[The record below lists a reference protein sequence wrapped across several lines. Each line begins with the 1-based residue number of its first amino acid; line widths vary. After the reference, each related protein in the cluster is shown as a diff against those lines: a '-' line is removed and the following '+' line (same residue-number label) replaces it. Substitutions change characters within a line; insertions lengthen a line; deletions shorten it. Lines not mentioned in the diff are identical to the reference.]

1 VLSLR
6 EMITPKF
13 ILRQDDA
20 FVYADIHAPHIK
32 ASDVEFVIDGST
44 FTVHCKP
51 YFLKLN
57 FEQQLVQDGREAAA
71 YNIDAGIMTCTL
83 PKSEPGL
90 HFDNLD
96 MITKLLTCT
105 KRSVTT
111 SAVAGPPNIEVVGG
125 DCSDSD
131 IEWYKQ
137 PFPSAEAVAYASQAS
152 AASGVSSEDDG
163 GIRIFEHESCYGFG
177 NKYKGLFADVER
189 DMDILAGKSFDASS
203 SRDRQHQRRAQED
216 EAFDLDAY
224 MNDTYDPDDDVQ
236 SFLEFKAPW
245 ECAAAA
251 STFSDDERD
260 ELQRLP
266 RRSYV
271 LTRQEK
277 IEAAAS
283 LVGIMYAFCSDR
295 RMGLGEG
302 SCESGSNMARLA
314 PPLCALDTCDGS
326 IHDMVVA
333 CVRRSVTF
341 FLYRSFHVA
350 KRVVKD
356 VVCALRL
363 GRIYV
368 IKLLLEVRRDLLASD
383 LSLLVRVWIEDLLC
397 WLQSLPD
404 VAAQQFLPA
413 VAAAVQVAHVSKR
426 DLGFTALQK
435 K

>member
-1 VLSLR
+1 
-6 EMITPKF
+6 MITPKF
-13 ILRQDDA
+13 SLRQDDA

-57 FEQQLVQDGREAAA
+57 FEQQLVQDGRETAA
-71 YNIDAGIMTCTL
+71 YNIDAGVMTCTL
-83 PKSEPGL
+83 PKAEPSQ

-96 MITKLLTCT
+96 MITRLLTCA
-105 KRSVTT
+105 KRPGTT
-111 SAVAGPPNIEVVGG
+111 AAAAPPLIEVVGG
-125 DCSDSD
+125 DESDSD
-131 IEWYKQ
+131 GSDSEWYKQ
-137 PFPSAEAVAYASQAS
+137 PFPAAAAVAPASAES
-152 AASGVSSEDDG
+152 AADDD
-163 GIRIFEHESCYGFG
+163 GIRIFEHASCYGFG
-177 NKYKGLFADVER
+177 NKYKGLFADVEG
-189 DMDILAGKSFDASS
+189 DMDVLAGKSFDASS
-203 SRDRQHQRRAQED
+203 SRDRQLQRRAQED

-236 SFLEFKAPW
+236 SFLEFEAPW
-245 ECAAAA
+245 ERAAA
-251 STFSDDERD
+251 SPTFSDDERD

-277 IEAAAS
+277 TEAAAA
-283 LVGIMYAFCSDR
+283 LVGVLYAFCSDR

-302 SCESGSNMARLA
+302 SCESGSNMARMA
-314 PPLCALDTCDGS
+314 PPLCALDACDGS
-326 IHDMVVA
+326 IHAMVVA

-356 VVCALRL
+356 VVCVLRL
-363 GRIYV
+363 GRVHV
-368 IKLLLEVRRDLLASD
+368 IKLLLDVRRDLLAGD

-404 VAAQQFLPA
+404 AAADQFLPA
-413 VAAAVQVAHVSKR
+413 VAAAVEAARVTKR
-426 DLGFTALQK
+426 DLGFAVLQQQ
-435 K
+435 